1 MTCQGI
7 SLGLVSIGCCCF
19 LFVTRRGVFYFVFT
33 RSVSEVTGFLCPEF
47 ANFRIVSFTRKVA
60 EITDFFVPIF
70 SLSRIIELSNIFH
83 TECRG
88 GHGFFL
94 ITRLVLGPTD
104 RREVIREFFLHTDCR
119 GIIFFITNYRII
131 EYLSHGVSRRSRGFS
146 LSRIFEFSN
155 CFFTRKV
162 AEITD
167 FFVPR
172 LVLGPTDQRGV
183 IAEFLSI
190 TRSVA
195 DGCGACSTCEWGLF
209 VVVYRPIRG
218 VCV

>member
-19 LFVTRRGVFYFVFT
+19 LFDTRRGVFYFVFT

-88 GHGFFL
+88 
-94 ITRLVLGPTD
+94 R
-104 RREVIREFFLHTDCR
+104 
-119 GIIFFITNYRII
+119 
-131 EYLSHGVSRRSRGFS
+131 
-146 LSRIFEFSN
+146 SRIFLSRFFFLVPNFRIVS
-155 CFFTRKV
+155 FTRRI
-162 AEITD
+162 AEVTD
-167 FFVPR
+167 FLCP
-172 LVLGPTDQRGV
+172 
-183 IAEFLSI
+183 E
-190 TRSVA
+190 
-195 DGCGACSTCEWGLF
+195 TCPWTH
-209 VVVYRPIRG
+209 
-218 VCV
+218 